1 MPTKCDKIMDEYL
14 ALDKNQRVPLR
25 ITRHLLTCEACR
37 NKIKMISIA
46 EKQISAPLN
55 VQTPK
60 EDSSIN
66 AVMNK
71 VAQIELENIRKH
83 QLPVYGWIIIGVIM
97 IALLVG
103 ATYFIRILNSNI
115 ATSFY
120 ALLLAFCII
129 SYSAVFVYSHIDIFV
144 KKIDTVVKG
153 FQSAV

>member
-1 MPTKCDKIMDEYL
+1 MT
-14 ALDKNQRVPLR
+14 
-25 ITRHLLTCEACR
+25 
-37 NKIKMISIA
+37 
-46 EKQISAPLN
+46 
-55 VQTPK
+55 
-60 EDSSIN
+60 
-66 AVMNK
+66 K

-103 ATYFIRILNSNI
+103 ATYFIRIFNSNI